1 MKERHALSERARHF
15 LCSLPTL
22 ILFIHWMCFSLCNP
36 PLISSHL
43 SLCSQFCRFS
53 KVTSENFSPSLSLT
67 FCSSCT
73 HGRRREVE
81 GVPVRLSS
89 RSKNLLW
96 VKMWLKI
103 SSQNENENEL
113 KNETEEF
120 LLSWKWMLR
129 AHFPCVHSP
138 TLPPFKSALLSCKIK
153 AKCPKINLLKQLWIY

>member
-1 MKERHALSERARHF
+1 MKERHALRERARHF

-81 GVPVRLSS
+81 GVPVWLSS

-120 LLSWKWMLR
+120 LYFGNECSVLISCVSIHPLSLR
-129 AHFPCVHSP
+129 SSLLYCPVV
-138 TLPPFKSALLSCKIK
+138 KSKLNA
-153 AKCPKINLLKQLWIY
+153 PK